1 MADLRRLESFTPAAA
16 PDLPQELQEVVT
28 PLRVEAWSHVLRQ
41 HPDREFVDYILRGI
55 RQGFRI
61 GFDRAAVRCRSAK
74 RNMLSA
80 EQNPEVV
87 ESYLQKE
94 REAGRVIG
102 PLPRP
107 IAGLHVSRFGVI
119 PKPHQPGKWRLIVD
133 LSYPKGA
140 SVNDGVDPELCSLTY
155 TSVDEA
161 VQRIL
166 RRGRGALL
174 AKLDIASAYR
184 IVPVHPHDRPLLG
197 MAWKQQHLVDA
208 ALPFGLRSAP
218 KLFNAVA
225 DALLWALYEE
235 GACSSL
241 HYLDDFLF
249 IGAPQSEECR
259 AALRLAQ
266 ELCLRLGIPLALEK
280 LEGPA
285 CILTF
290 LGIILDTIRLELRL
304 PGEKL
309 ERLIQQ
315 IRQWQGRKSCTKRE
329 LLSLIGQLQHA
340 CRVVTPGRT
349 FLRRMINLSTT
360 AHELHHHI
368 RLNHGFRSDLE
379 WWAIFLADWNGVGM
393 MVANS
398 SDPPQVVLTSD
409 ASGGWGCGAFTSTG
423 AWFQCVWPSTWDAV
437 HITVKELLP
446 IVMACA
452 LWGQQWQ
459 GNIVRC
465 RSDNAATVA
474 IINSGQ
480 SKDALVMHLMRSLFF
495 FTARYSVALRAEHLP
510 GRLNVAAD
518 ALSRDNLPLFFQQ
531 VPAAQRAPAQI
542 PKALMDVLLLN
553 QPDWT
558 STNWRSLFSSISRKA

>member
-61 GFDRAAVRCRSAK
+61 GFDRTAVRCRSAK

-161 VQRIL
+161 VQWIL

-174 AKLDIASAYR
+174 AKFDIASAYR
-184 IVPVHPHDRPLLG
+184 IVPVHPHDHPLLG

-218 KLFNAVA
+218 KLFN
-225 DALLWALYEE
+225 
-235 GACSSL
+235 
-241 HYLDDFLF
+241 
-249 IGAPQSEECR
+249 
-259 AALRLAQ
+259 
-266 ELCLRLGIPLALEK
+266 
-280 LEGPA
+280 
-285 CILTF
+285 
-290 LGIILDTIRLELRL
+290 
-304 PGEKL
+304 
-309 ERLIQQ
+309 
-315 IRQWQGRKSCTKRE
+315 
-329 LLSLIGQLQHA
+329 
-340 CRVVTPGRT
+340 
-349 FLRRMINLSTT
+349 

-409 ASGGWGCGAFTSTG
+409 ASGG
-423 AWFQCVWPSTWDAV
+423 
-437 HITVKELLP
+437 
-446 IVMACA
+446 
-452 LWGQQWQ
+452 
-459 GNIVRC
+459 
-465 RSDNAATVA
+465 
-474 IINSGQ
+474 
-480 SKDALVMHLMRSLFF
+480 
-495 FTARYSVALRAEHLP
+495 
-510 GRLNVAAD
+510 
-518 ALSRDNLPLFFQQ
+518 
-531 VPAAQRAPAQI
+531 
-542 PKALMDVLLLN
+542 
-553 QPDWT
+553 
-558 STNWRSLFSSISRKA
+558 